1 MERKIKRE
9 IFIYIL
15 IVYGITY
22 GAFVYSKF
30 FYLNYKSVVAVSMF
44 LPTIGALVATLIYR
58 DNFNYIKNNL
68 KLNRWIFVGIFLM
81 LIIYF
86 TSSFF
91 QIVVYKYVLNK
102 SALIRFPDVSDFFKN
117 LIIGGALGSI
127 AAVFEEIGWRGFL
140 QSKLS
145 FDSEIKKYLVIGIL
159 WVIFHLPQI
168 FSGLIYKGHLVQGII
183 VHTCM
188 LICFGILLCYV
199 LKKFSS
205 LICTSIMHGLFNAL
219 IYTSAASVILN
230 ESQVIEGAIWAVMF
244 FITVAILMFGKL
256 KKLSNNALEH

>member
-1 MERKIKRE
+1 MERKLKRE

-30 FYLNYKSVVAVSMF
+30 FYLNYKSVVAVSML
-44 LPTIGALVATLIYR
+44 LPTLGALVSTLIFR
-58 DNFNYIKNNL
+58 DNFNYIKKNL
-68 KLNRWIFVGIFLM
+68 KLNRWIFIGIFLM

-86 TSSFF
+86 TSSFL
-91 QIVVYKYVLNK
+91 QIIVYKYVLNK
-102 SALIRFPDVSDFFKN
+102 SALIRFPDASDFFKN
-117 LIIGGALGSI
+117 LIIGGILGSI
-127 AAVFEEIGWRGFL
+127 TAVFEEIGWRGFL

-145 FDSEIKKYLVIGIL
+145 FGSEIKKYFVIGIL
-159 WVIFHLPQI
+159 WAVFHFPQI
-168 FSGLIYKGHLVQGII
+168 FRGVVCKGHSVQGII

-199 LKKFSS
+199 LKKSSS

-219 IYTSAASVILN
+219 IYTSAASVIIN
-230 ESQVIEGAIWAVMF
+230 GSQVIEGAIWAILF
-244 FITVAILMFGKL
+244 FITIVILMCTKL
-256 KKLSNNALEH
+256 RMKN